1 MKTVL
6 ITGISRGL
14 GLALTSHYL
23 EKGCRILGISRS
35 DSPDLK
41 ALIEK
46 YPDRLKWCQIDLS
59 KIHSLEVTLK
69 EKLDLENEKID
80 FFIDNAAILYKEL
93 IHRIQTEQMTE
104 MFVINAVAPIIV
116 TKIVINNFLRNRTP
130 GIIVHLSS
138 ICAHRSFN
146 GLSMIGATK
155 AAIETFSQDTAFEYG
170 RFGIRSN
177 TVVLGLLEIGMR
189 STVNDK
195 LSAELKSRS
204 ALGRLT
210 DTESAINAID
220 FLTSEKSSSVTGT
233 LLHVNAGYL

>member
-1 MKTVL
+1 MKTVF

-14 GLALTSHYL
+14 GLALAERYL
-23 EKGCRILGISRS
+23 EKGFRVLGISRNKT
-35 DSPDLK
+35 PELTT
-41 ALIEK
+41 LI
-46 YPDRLKWCQIDLS
+46 DRYSELLKWRRIDLGN
-59 KIHSLEVTLK
+59 INSLESELK
-69 EKLDLENEKID
+69 DKLDLKHERID
-80 FFIDNAAILYKEL
+80 IFIDNAAILYKEL
-93 IHRIQTEQMTE
+93 IHRIKPEQMIE
-104 MFVINAVAPIIV
+104 MFMINTLSPIIV
-116 TKIVINNFLRNRTP
+116 TKSIINNFLRHRTP

-195 LSAELKSRS
+195 LTAELKSRS
-204 ALGRLT
+204 ALGHLT
-210 DTESAINAID
+210 DIESAINAVE
-220 FLTSEKSSSVTGT
+220 FLTSDKSASMTGA
-233 LLHVNAGYL
+233 LIHVNAGYL